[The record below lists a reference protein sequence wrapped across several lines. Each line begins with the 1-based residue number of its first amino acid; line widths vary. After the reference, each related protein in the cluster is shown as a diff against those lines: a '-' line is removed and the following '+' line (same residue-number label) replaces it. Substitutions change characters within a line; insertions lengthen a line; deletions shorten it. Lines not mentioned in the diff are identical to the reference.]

1 MALTVPTHI
10 RDSSNVV
17 EHVPGGEEKDGD
29 QADSGPEVP
38 VLDHGKD
45 IRSRHGDQGDKP
57 YHGGADDGDLH
68 VVDRAYEGGMWDG
81 RELAG
86 DPGVDGFRC
95 VGARDD
101 MLADEVAGA

>member
-1 MALTVPTHI
+1 MALPITTDI
-10 RDSSNVV
+10 RYSPDVV

-57 YHGGADDGDLH
+57 YHGGADDGNLH
-68 VVDRAYEGGMWDG
+68 VVDGAYEGGMWDG